1 MRSKQTVH
9 RLSGCVFVCVCAS
22 ESYHCR
28 LQSKQTVHRLSL
40 CTKRSILMFV
50 CVLVASTQLLHVN
63 KQHSYCSESMSYIQ
77 CSNKYAHVNK
87 QSRCCCMSNTGEGE
101 GSRHHHVTGTDI
113 GTGSEFGLDFTLNP
127 DAEVTIMT
135 LLFRQPKTELQLLP
149 KALQRPNL
157 RPEAPASPTSEREG
171 GDRKSVV

>member
-1 MRSKQTVH
+1 MCVFVKGITAELRSKQTVH
-9 RLSGCVFVCVCAS
+9 RLSGCVCVCVCAS

-87 QSRCCCMSNTGEGE
+87 QSRCCSIADTGG
-101 GSRHHHVTGTDI
+101 GSRGDHVTGTDI
-113 GTGSEFGLDFTLNP
+113 GTGTGS
-127 DAEVTIMT
+127 
-135 LLFRQPKTELQLLP
+135 
-149 KALQRPNL
+149 
-157 RPEAPASPTSEREG
+157 
-171 GDRKSVV
+171 